1 MSSDD
6 TAGKG
11 FDIPIKM
18 WFQNDETFKFNAG
31 ERKQANDAH
40 KIPQLFDL
48 WSHPGPKKGL

>member
-1 MSSDD
+1 MSCDD

-18 WFQNDETFKFNAG
+18 CFQNDETFKFNAE
-31 ERKQANDAH
+31 ERKQANEAH
-40 KIPQLFDL
+40 KIPRLFDH